1 MIAQALAINFP
12 DGFQLQTVIIQDVV
26 SPVWER
32 MMDGGAIAIASFP
45 PSIRETSPLYL
56 VQWCRTADIVE
67 VTKDN

>member
-45 PSIRETSPLYL
+45 LSIRETSPLYL